1 MKKLIPILVAL
12 LVLCAIVAP
21 AMAQTPF
28 RLSRVGA
35 TVLTYDNDI
44 VTPASALFVPKI
56 VYVTGVETG
65 STAVV
70 KHIAGT
76 ITNTLASK
84 ELTATDRMVVIS
96 NTYWVWKGD
105 KLAVTGIATNSTW
118 YLVGEEQ

>member
-1 MKKLIPILVAL
+1 MKKMTLILVAL

-21 AMAQTPF
+21 ALAQTPF

-35 TVLTYDNDI
+35 TVLTYDNDL
-44 VTPASALFVPKI
+44 VTPASALFVPKF
-56 VYVTGVETG
+56 VFVTGVETG

-70 KHIAGT
+70 KHISGT
-76 ITNTLASK
+76 ITNTLESK

-105 KLAVTGIATNSTW
+105 KIAVTGIATNSTW
-118 YLVGEEQ
+118 TLVGEEQ